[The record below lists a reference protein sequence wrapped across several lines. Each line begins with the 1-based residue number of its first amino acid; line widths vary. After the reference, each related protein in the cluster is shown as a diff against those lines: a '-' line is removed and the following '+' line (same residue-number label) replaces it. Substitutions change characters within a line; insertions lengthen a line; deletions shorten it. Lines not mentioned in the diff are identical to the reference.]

1 MVQCIQLSLPKIN
14 IKGLPGYYH
23 KLVELS
29 SGNRKLEEA
38 GQISVI
44 EDKKRLEEFVEAV
57 MKEQTYEQLTLF

>member
-14 IKGLPGYYH
+14 IKGCYYH